1 MALSLPNF
9 LAAQLV
15 NPDYSGIGDSVS
27 NYYAGKA
34 MPKDDLIKA
43 VQAQFAK
50 PKAEADLASTQASTA
65 SSRTST
71 ALNNLKLQYPG
82 LGESGIMGQLAYAKL
97 LSDRPEFVKSLSTAL
112 GGGKPSQ
119 DPSASNPLSLILKNI
134 NADIGQKESLASYR
148 MAGGGGG
155 GVTQK
160 QQAFLQNQLMKDNP
174 GFTPQQAFEAA
185 GQLVQG
191 ERTLG
196 DGTPFNASGLTQ
208 LSAAKSVLQGTTS
221 GLATQG
227 VKAAQAEAEIPVADK
242 YISEGIAPYGDTFMG
257 RSPQQLK
264 DMTNTKDKSAQ
275 ERLGKYQAAQLL
287 QLEKSALA
295 LKMAGV
301 ETGVTI
307 MDEAISKANQSI
319 KKTDISQ
326 TSYARKVA
334 LDTYREALKE
344 MLKQRKGVGIL
355 QSGLTGVLK
364 DRRNKEENAVSQS
377 KNKLSYN
384 PATGE
389 FE

>member
-1 MALSLPNF
+1 MAIQFPNF
-9 LAAQLV
+9 LGV
-15 NPDYSGIGDSVS
+15 PVRTPDYSGIGDIVQ

-65 SSRTST
+65 SSQAST

-97 LSDRPEFVKSLSTAL
+97 LSDKPEFVKSLSTAL
-112 GGGKPSQ
+112 GGGKPNQ
-119 DPSASNPLSLILKNI
+119 DPSASNPLSLILRSI
-134 NADIGQKESLASYR
+134 NSDIGQKEALANYR
-148 MAGGGGG
+148 MAGGAGG
-155 GVTQK
+155 GVTAK
-160 QQAFLQNQLMKDNP
+160 QQLFLQNQLMKDNP
-174 GFTPQQAFEAA
+174 NFTPQQAFEAA
-185 GQLVQG
+185 GNLVQG
-191 ERTLG
+191 QQTLS
-196 DGTPFNASGLTQ
+196 DGTPFKASGLTQ

-227 VKAAQAEAEIPVADK
+227 VKSSQAEAEIPIADQ
-242 YISEGIAPYGDTFMG
+242 YITAGISPYGDTFMG

-264 DMTNTKDKSAQ
+264 DMANTKDKDAQ

-301 ETGVTI
+301 DSGVSI
-307 MDEAISKANQSI
+307 MDEAMSKANQTI
-319 KKTDISQ
+319 KKSDILQ
-326 TSYARKVA
+326 TAYARKVA
-334 LDTYREALKE
+334 LDTYREALNK
-344 MLKQRKGVGIL
+344 MIKARKGVGVL

-364 DRRNKEENAVSQS
+364 DKPSSEKGKI
-377 KNKLSYN
+377 KNRLSYN
-384 PATGE
+384 PITGG